1 MLLRFVAS
9 QEFRGRYVVRH
20 SLAAMLL
27 LAAAPVAA
35 GPLGIAG
42 DYNEFV
48 FGNSNRQWVDTHGK
62 VAVGGNLQLNGVAI
76 ASQMPTGSGVN
87 LVVGGNLTATN
98 GTINGS
104 TVVGGNVNYTNP
116 TINGNLSAG
125 GSVTFNPNS
134 GGSVNNGGTIT
145 YGTSFIKPNWMNPPA
160 VQGSVTQPI
169 DFAAA
174 AATLTALSQAQV
186 GANDPTATF
195 QWSQLFFTGGAGLNV
210 YGITEA
216 MLEGA
221 SGGFNINAP
230 SGATVI
236 INVSGQN
243 LSLFNT
249 GLNLTGGITLDR
261 ILWNFYEATS
271 LTLAGSWNGSI
282 LATQASAYANYG
294 GMNGNL
300 IVAALHGY
308 GGPATAS
315 SLETHTNFN
324 GQPTYFTGTMRPVP
338 TPDPD
343 PDPTPVPEPG
353 TVALFG
359 LGALLAGLSR
369 RRRRA
374 A

>member
-1 MLLRFVAS
+1 MIRTSF
-9 QEFRGRYVVRH
+9 
-20 SLAAMLL
+20 AALMM
-27 LAAAPVAA
+27 LAAAPAFA

-48 FGNSNRQWVDTHGK
+48 IGNSNRQYVDTHGK

-76 ASQMPTGSGVN
+76 ASQMPTGSTTN
-87 LVVGGNLTATN
+87 LVVGGNLTASN

-104 TVVGGNVNYTNP
+104 TIVGGNVSYNNP

-145 YGTSFIKPNWMNPPA
+145 YGTSFIKPNWMNPPS

-169 DFAAA
+169 DFGAAA
-174 AATLTALSQAQV
+174 ASLTALSQAQV
-186 GANDPTATF
+186 GTNDLTATF

-221 SGGFNINAP
+221 NGGFNINAP

-236 INVSGQN
+236 INVPGQN
-243 LSLFNT
+243 LSLLNT
-249 GLNLTGGITLDR
+249 GMNLTGGITLDR

-271 LTLAGSWNGSI
+271 LTFAGSWNGSV
-282 LATQASAYANYG
+282 LATQAAASANYG

-324 GQPTYFTGTMRPVP
+324 GQATYFSGEMRPVGS
-338 TPDPD
+338 PDPD
-343 PDPTPVPEPG
+343 PDPVPEPG
-353 TVALFG
+353 TLALFG
-359 LGALLAGLSR
+359 LGAMLAGISR
-369 RRRRA
+369 RRRKIA

>member
-1 MLLRFVAS
+1 VI
-9 QEFRGRYVVRH
+9 RY
-20 SLAAMLL
+20 SLAALMLL
-27 LAAAPVAA
+27 AGTSAVA

-48 FGNSNRQWVDTHGK
+48 IGNSNRQYVDTHGK

-76 ASQMPTGSGVN
+76 ASQMPTGSSTN
-87 LVVGGNLTATN
+87 LVVGGNLTASN

-104 TVVGGNVNYTNP
+104 TIVGGNVNYNNP

-145 YGTSFIKPNWMNPPA
+145 YGTSFIKPNWMNPPS
-160 VQGSVTQPI
+160 VQGSVAQPI

-174 AATLTALSQAQV
+174 AASLTALSQAQV
-186 GANDPTATF
+186 GTNDLTATF

-236 INVSGQN
+236 INVPGQN
-243 LSLFNT
+243 LSLLNT
-249 GLNLTGGITLDR
+249 GMNLTGGITLDR

-271 LTLAGSWNGSI
+271 LTFAGSWNGSV
-282 LATQASAYANYG
+282 LATQAAAAANYG

-308 GGPATAS
+308 GGPSTAS

-324 GQPTYFTGTMRPVP
+324 GQATYFAGEMRPVGS
-338 TPDPD
+338 PDPD
-343 PDPTPVPEPG
+343 PDPDPDPVPEPG
-353 TVALFG
+353 TLALFG
-359 LGALLAGLSR
+359 LGAMLAGLSR
-369 RRRRA
+369 RRRKIA